1 MELEFLLTQEKEWAQ
16 DHVSL
21 GNIPVDDP
29 EEKEDANVCITSVPI
44 CRKSQLL
51 SSHDIVTAEWP
62 TGGKHLD

>member
-21 GNIPVDDP
+21 ANIPVDDS
-29 EEKEDANVCITSVPI
+29 EEKEHKNVCITSVPI

-51 SSHDIVTAEWP
+51 SSCDIVTAEWP
-62 TGGKHLD
+62 TGGKH